1 MALFKD
7 NNFHVLSV
15 TVHTRNTKM
24 RKWLWYNTGKYLDL
38 SYTCRPYYA

>member
-7 NNFHVLSV
+7 TNFHVNPV

-24 RKWLWYNTGKYLDL
+24 RKWL
-38 SYTCRPYYA
+38 SYE